1 MLKGAAERAIMESE
15 KIDHVLIGLV
25 DALTTKTKKAFDE
38 DRKRLEMLEACLLH
52 ERGYTDARI
61 SRLADRVH
69 CLERDDAHL
78 ADRLVALTDDC
89 ALLRTLVT
97 GKTGRGPCEDG

>member
-1 MLKGAAERAIMESE
+1 MESE

-89 ALLRTLVT
+89 ALLRKIVT
-97 GKTGRGPCEDG
+97 GKTGIADTDDG